1 MTTVMSS
8 FPQPR
13 PTTNPYIV
21 QLAGALARTE
31 GIEFATFSWRTALT
45 RRVDVFHAHWPEILV
60 GGRTGPKKLARQ
72 ALFAAMVLRFRAQG
86 TAIVRTVHNL
96 HLPEGISPVERA
108 LLTWF
113 DRWTTHRIILN
124 ESTRLPEDQ
133 PRSLVLHGHYRDWFA
148 GQERREPVPGRLAF
162 VGQERR
168 EPVPGRLA
176 FVGMIRR
183 YKGTETLVEAFRALP
198 DPRLSLSVSGQ
209 PSNEELAADLRAVA
223 GEDPRI
229 RFRFAFVDDAELVA
243 AVTEAELV
251 VLPYRHMHNSGGV
264 LTALS
269 LDRPVLVPDNEV
281 NRRLAEEVGPGW
293 VHLFQDEL
301 DAEDLQRAL
310 DSVTAGGPARRAA
323 RPDLSR
329 REWSTAGTDHAEA
342 YQRALVTA
350 RGAAIDETVP
360 QPASS
365 GDLR

>member
-162 VGQERR
+162 VG
-168 EPVPGRLA
+168 
-176 FVGMIRR
+176 MIRR
-183 YKGTETLVEAFRALP
+183 YKGTETLVEAFRSLP

-310 DSVTAGGPARRAA
+310 DAVTAGGPARRAA

-329 REWSTAGTDHAEA
+329 RDWSTAGTDHAEA

-365 GDLR
+365 GDPR